1 MAGIV
6 ALVEHK
12 DGKVRRASLETVSE
26 ARRLADASLGG
37 PVVAVALGPGASGA
51 AAEVGAYG
59 GDRVHAFEDA
69 SLTSYATESWARAV
83 VSVVGKEQPKAVLA
97 AFTSLGRDLM
107 PRVAAT
113 LGAGLVSDCVAL
125 EVREGGL
132 VARRPVYAGKAFAT
146 VEFAGDG
153 PQAATL
159 RPNVFALGP
168 KDDARKAEV
177 VAGQVD
183 ASARARVKTVTAAGE
198 GKVELSEAQ
207 IIVSGGRGLKGPENF
222 HLVEELGQALGAAVG
237 ASRAVVDAGWV
248 AHDLQVGQTG
258 KTVSPTL
265 YVACGI
271 SGAIQ
276 HVAGM
281 STAKY
286 IVAINKDADA
296 AIFKVASYGLVG
308 DLFEILPRLTAAIKA
323 HFAAKG

>member
-6 ALVEHK
+6 AFVEHK

-26 ARRLADASLGG
+26 ARRLAEAGLGG
-37 PVVAVALGPGASGA
+37 PVVAVAVGSGATAA
-51 AAEVGAYG
+51 AAEAGAHG
-59 GDRVHAFEDA
+59 ADRVHAFEDGA
-69 SLTSYATESWARAV
+69 LSAYATEAWARAV
-83 VSVVGKEQPKAVLA
+83 VAVVQKEQPKAILA
-97 AFTSLGRDLM
+97 AFTSVGRDLM

-113 LGAGLVSDCVAL
+113 LGSGLVSDCVAL
-125 EVREGGL
+125 SVRDGGL
-132 VARRPVYAGKAFAT
+132 EARRPVYAGKAFAT
-146 VEFAGDG
+146 VAFAGDG
-153 PQAATL
+153 PQVATL
-159 RPNVFALGP
+159 RPNIFALGP
-168 KDDARKAEV
+168 KDEGRKAEV
-177 VAGQVD
+177 VAGEVD
-183 ASARARVKTVTAAGE
+183 TSARARVKAVSAAGE

-207 IIVSGGRGLKGPENF
+207 TIVSGGRGLKGPENF
-222 HLVEELGQALGAAVG
+222 HLVEELGQAFGAAVG
-237 ASRAVVDAGWV
+237 ASRAIVDAGWV

-281 STAKY
+281 SSAKY

-296 AIFKVASYGLVG
+296 AIFKIATYGLVG
-308 DLFEILPRLTAAIKA
+308 DLFEILPRLTAALKA